1 MKNGEN
7 KGSNFVSSNEQTG
20 NVNQWSKF
28 PIPDSSWSNKLA
40 GSFND
45 TARWEPVKKDRYQGD
60 FVDGIGKVSI
70 AEGAQRNSGEESND
84 LEHNKMV
91 DLIVQNMTP
100 EQRAEYSAK
109 LAEGYVLDFNVHSIP
124 IDKVNSPVDAEDGMV
139 SGVESEG
146 DEKVNDRMAQI
157 EAKMAQIETKVV
169 PEGIDDWR
177 KSLSGYE
184 DDFFSKTVE
193 SKEEL
198 AKKRRKSE
206 GIAKKAGRLG
216 LRGMLIGL
224 ALGSLYGA
232 VNPTRAGAEE
242 TRRLSSQEFNEMFGA
257 PDDATDETGVD
268 GSEEASTEQGVSN
281 TGNETSNNAV
291 NSTENEATVSGGAM
305 LNVLGNIFD
314 QTGETL
320 KNTRN
325 VIINGETVSMDLT
338 IGGTNTGDDFRDLA
352 NKKSKYSLTTRGPRI
367 VNEGDVYREAQ
378 NDPEK
383 LAELTKYCLQDILD
397 HAANIGPMGLGLAR
411 FGEFGDA
418 VTSPE
423 YVTAQM
429 DELKNDSEKHEKA
442 SENLQ
447 NNINNELDGA
457 EIKLAL
463 WGKSF
468 ASQFMYDDNGVLT
481 FKNDNYVAPKKGG
494 VLIMQAFKNGKN
506 VYNEGLVKQHLLEFN
521 KFIPEGA
528 SEAEIKEAMNRFMV
542 VGYEVGC
549 KQFLI
554 IEIGYKKPDPQPN
567 KKPDPK
573 PQPNKKP
580 DPKPQPGENPK
591 PEDGEN
597 HGEDHH
603 DEDHH
608 DEENHG
614 GDHHDEEIHG
624 EDHHDEE
631 DHGKEDHGGDHHD
644 EEDHG
649 KEDHGGDHKEDHGGD
664 NGGDGGHNGG
674 KTQELAPKTGEVRG
688 ANVDDDSQ
696 GATNEVTSNEG
707 TVTQATDNLNARG
720 DDASGEVSQKDVE
733 QGGAVQSY
741 TQQGEDGNTN
751 DSKTLST
758 VDNNSNTNLKTG
770 GDDTPAEAGG
780 KEVVQEDTGN
790 TVQADSEL
798 TSADKTEWDFQDGI
812 LSDNF

>member
-1 MKNGEN
+1 MNSGEN
-7 KGSNFVSSNEQTG
+7 KGNNSVSSNEQAG
-20 NVNQWSKF
+20 NVNQWSRF

-45 TARWEPVKKDRYQGD
+45 TTGWESAKKVRYQGD
-60 FVDGIGKVSI
+60 YVDGIGKVSI
-70 AEGAQRNSGEESND
+70 AEGIQQNSGEKSND
-84 LEHNKMV
+84 IERNKIV
-91 DLIVQNMTP
+91 DFIVQNMTP

-124 IDKVNSPVDAEDGMV
+124 VDKVNSPVDTA
-139 SGVESEG
+139 
-146 DEKVNDRMAQI
+146 NDI
-157 EAKMAQIETKVV
+157 EAKMAQTETKVM
-169 PEGIDDWR
+169 PEGIDDWK
-177 KSLSGYE
+177 KSLSSYE

-198 AKKRRKSE
+198 AEKRRKSE
-206 GIAKKAGRLG
+206 GIAKKARRLG
-216 LRGMLIGL
+216 LRGMFIGL

-232 VNPTRAGAEE
+232 VSPTRARAEE
-242 TRRLSSQEFNEMFGA
+242 PRRLSSQEFNEMFGA
-257 PDDATDETGVD
+257 PDDATNETGVD

-281 TGNETSNNAV
+281 TENETSNNAV
-291 NSTENEATVSGGAM
+291 NSTENEATASGGAM
-305 LNVLGNIFD
+305 LNTLGNIFD
-314 QTGETL
+314 RAGETL

-352 NKKSKYSLTTRGPRI
+352 NKKSKYSLTTRGSRI
-367 VNEGDVYREAQ
+367 VNEGDAYREAQ

-411 FGEFGDA
+411 FGEFGNA

-423 YVTAQM
+423 HVTAQM
-429 DELKNDSEKHEKA
+429 DELKNDSERYEKA

-457 EIKLAL
+457 EIKLGL
-463 WGKSF
+463 WNKSF

-528 SEAEIKEAMNRFMV
+528 SEAEIEEAMNRFMV

-554 IEIGYKKPDPQPN
+554 VEVNYKKPD
-567 KKPDPK
+567 

-591 PEDGEN
+591 PEDNEN

-603 DEDHH
+603 DEDYHDEKNHH
-608 DEENHG
+608 DEEIHG
-614 GDHHDEEIHG
+614 EDHHEENHHDEEIHG

-631 DHGKEDHGGDHHD
+631 DHGKEDHGKEDHGEDHHD
-644 EEDHG
+644 E
-649 KEDHGGDHKEDHGGD
+649 DHGGGHEEDHGGD

-688 ANVDDDSQ
+688 ANVDDDNQ
-696 GATNEVTSNEG
+696 NVTDEVKEDEG
-707 TVTQATDNLNARG
+707 TVTQAADNLNARG
-720 DDASGEVSQKDVE
+720 DDAGGEVSQKDIE
-733 QGGAVQSY
+733 QGAATQSY

-758 VDNNSNTNLKTG
+758 VDNNTNTNLKTG
-770 GDDTPAEAGG
+770 SDDIPAEAGG

-790 TVQADSEL
+790 TAQADSEL
-798 TSADKTEWDFQDGI
+798 TSADKTEWNYQDDI

>member
-1 MKNGEN
+1 MNSGEN
-7 KGSNFVSSNEQTG
+7 KGNNSVSSNEQAG
-20 NVNQWSKF
+20 NVNQWSRF

-40 GSFND
+40 GSFNN
-45 TARWEPVKKDRYQGD
+45 TTGWESAKKVRYQGD
-60 FVDGIGKVSI
+60 YVDGISKVSI
-70 AEGAQRNSGEESND
+70 AEGIQQNSGEKSND
-84 LEHNKMV
+84 IERNKIV
-91 DLIVQNMTP
+91 DFIVQNMTP

-109 LAEGYVLDFNVHSIP
+109 LAEGYVLDFNVHSTP
-124 IDKVNSPVDAEDGMV
+124 VDKVNSPVDTANDMT
-139 SGVESEG
+139 SGVESES
-146 DEKVNDRMAQI
+146 DEKVDDKKAQIEAQI
-157 EAKMAQIETKVV
+157 EAKMAQTETKVM
-169 PEGIDDWR
+169 PEGIDDWK
-177 KSLSGYE
+177 KSLSSYE

-198 AKKRRKSE
+198 AEKRRKSE
-206 GIAKKAGRLG
+206 GIAKKARRLG
-216 LRGMLIGL
+216 LRGMFIGL

-242 TRRLSSQEFNEMFGA
+242 HRRLSSQEFNEMFGA
-257 PDDATDETGVD
+257 PDDATNETDVD
-268 GSEEASTEQGVSN
+268 GGEEASTEQGVSN
-281 TGNETSNNAV
+281 AGNESGNNVA
-291 NSTENEATVSGGAM
+291 NSTENEATASGGAM

-352 NKKSKYSLTTRGPRI
+352 NKKSKYSLTTRGSRI

-411 FGEFGDA
+411 FGEFGNA

-423 YVTAQM
+423 HVTAQM
-429 DELKNDSEKHEKA
+429 DELKNDSERYEKA

-457 EIKLAL
+457 EIKLGL
-463 WGKSF
+463 WDKSF

-528 SEAEIKEAMNRFMV
+528 SEAEIEEAMNRFIV

-554 IEIGYKKPDPQPN
+554 IEVNYKKPDPQPN
-567 KKPDPK
+567 KKPN

-603 DEDHH
+603 DE
-608 DEENHG
+608 ES
-614 GDHHDEEIHG
+614 HHDEEIHG

-644 EEDHG
+644 EDDHG

-688 ANVDDDSQ
+688 ANVDDDNQ
-696 GATNEVTSNEG
+696 NVTDEVKEDEG
-707 TVTQATDNLNARG
+707 TVTQVTGNLNARG
-720 DDASGEVSQKDVE
+720 DDAGGEVSQKDVE
-733 QGGAVQSY
+733 QGAAAQSY

-751 DSKTLST
+751 DGKTLST
-758 VDNNSNTNLKTG
+758 VDNNTNLKTG
-770 GDDTPAEAGG
+770 SDDAPAEADG

-798 TSADKTEWDFQDGI
+798 TGADKTEWNFQDDI